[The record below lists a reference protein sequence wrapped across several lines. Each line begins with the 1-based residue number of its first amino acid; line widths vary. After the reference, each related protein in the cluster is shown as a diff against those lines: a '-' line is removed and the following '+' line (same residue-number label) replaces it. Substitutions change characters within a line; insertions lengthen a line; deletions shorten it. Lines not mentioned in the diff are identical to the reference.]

1 MKIIE
6 VTEENFKEKVLE
18 SKAKVLVD
26 FYATWCGPC
35 KMMASVIDTIKDEL
49 QGYEICKIDV
59 DKCPNLS
66 REYGVMSIPNLFIFE
81 NGKVIK
87 NEMGFKTAEE
97 LKEFL
102 NL

>member
-6 VTEENFKEKVLE
+6 VTEEDFKEKVLE

-35 KMMASVIDTIKDEL
+35 KMMASVIDTLKDEL

-81 NGKVIK
+81 NGQVIK